1 MRLALALVAL
11 AALGACTST
20 PGKTVDSQAV
30 RDYVEV
36 GELESVEHI
45 RTYHRDSMEYLS
57 DYFILYEA
65 RTKDYLVEFKRI
77 CREFRD
83 NRTVAPDRR
92 YDYNRLRINEDT
104 IRGCRI
110 GKIYPLSKAQ
120 AEELRNLGH
129 APGTGN

>member
-1 MRLALALVAL
+1 MTIAMLD
-11 AALGACTST
+11 ACSST
-20 PGKTVDSQAV
+20 PSHNVDTQAV

-36 GELESVEHI
+36 GELEDVQHI

-57 DYFILYEA
+57 NYFILYEA
-65 RTKDYLVEFKRI
+65 RTKDYLVEFRRI

-83 NRTVAPDRR
+83 NRTVAPDHR
-92 YDYNRLRINEDT
+92 YDHNRLRANEDT

-110 GKIYPLSKAQ
+110 ARIYPLTRAQ
-120 AEELRNLGH
+120 ADELRNLGH